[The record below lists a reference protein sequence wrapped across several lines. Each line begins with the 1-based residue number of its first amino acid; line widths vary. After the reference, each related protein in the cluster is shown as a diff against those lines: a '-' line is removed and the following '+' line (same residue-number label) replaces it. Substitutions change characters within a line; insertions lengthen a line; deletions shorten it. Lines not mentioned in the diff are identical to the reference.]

1 MKKERYH
8 LLDGIRGM
16 ALLSIIAYHG
26 MYDLVELY
34 GVSVDWFWKTP
45 GYLWQQGSCYI
56 FILLSGFC
64 WRLGSAPLKRGSIVF
79 LWGLVVS
86 VVTTLVVPSQQVL
99 FGILTFLGTAMLLM
113 AVLSGFCDK
122 IPAIIGFIVS
132 FLLFFVT
139 RNINEHLWGFES
151 IVLGKVPEF
160 LYQGMG
166 MTFLGFPAAG
176 FRSSDYFSLFP
187 WLFLYLCG
195 YFLYG
200 MTMHVPAIQKL
211 LRCHIK
217 VLSTLGMYSL
227 PVYLIH
233 QPLLMGVFEII
244 KYVFE

>member
-45 GYLWQQGSCYI
+45 GYLWQQGSCYV

-64 WRLGSAPLKRGSIVF
+64 WRLGSAPLKRGSIIF
-79 LWGLVVS
+79 LWGLVITA
-86 VVTTLVVPSQQVL
+86 VTTLVVPSQRVL

-113 AVLSGFCDK
+113 SVLSKFCDK
-122 IPAIIGFIVS
+122 ILAIIGFCLS
-132 FLLFFVT
+132 ALLFFVT
-139 RNINEHLWGFES
+139 RNINEHLWGFEG
-151 IVLGKVPEF
+151 IVLGEVPGF
-160 LYQGMG
+160 LYQGIG
-166 MTFLGFPAAG
+166 MTFLGFPEAG

-187 WLFLYLCG
+187 WMFLYLCG

-200 MTMHVPAIQKL
+200 MTMQIPSVQKL
-211 LRCHIK
+211 LRYRIRG
-217 VLSTLGMYSL
+217 LSTLGRYSL
-227 PVYLIH
+227 PIYLIH
-233 QPLLMGVFEII
+233 QPFLMGIFEILRLT
-244 KYVFE
+244 F